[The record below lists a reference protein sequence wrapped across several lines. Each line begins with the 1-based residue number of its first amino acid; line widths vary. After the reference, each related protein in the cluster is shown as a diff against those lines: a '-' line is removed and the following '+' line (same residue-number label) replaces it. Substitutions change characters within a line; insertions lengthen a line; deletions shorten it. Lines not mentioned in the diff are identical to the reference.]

1 MNLILLGAPGAG
13 KGTLASFL
21 VEKMGVPSVSTGNI
35 LREAI
40 ANHTEL
46 GQKAKAFMDAGQL
59 VPDQLVIDLL
69 RDRIAQDD
77 CKNGFILDGFPRT
90 IPQAE
95 ALDQIASIDCA
106 LSLEVDDAVIEG
118 RMTGRRVCLKCGAT
132 YHIKA
137 NPPKRRVSAMSAATR
152 CTSARTI
159 SPMWSATV
167 LRPIM
172 SRPSRSRI
180 TTARRASS
188 RALTARRGSSRLRCS
203 PARHWACKPI

>member
-118 RMTGRRVCLKCGAT
+118 RMTGRRVCPKCGAT

-137 NPPKRRVSAMSAATR
+137 NPPKKEGVCDVCGDTLHIRKDDKPDVVRHRLATYHEQ
-152 CTSARTI
+152 TEPLKDYYGAQGKLKSIDGAQGIEQTK
-159 SPMWSATV
+159 V
-167 LRPIM
+167 L
-172 SRPSRSRI
+172 
-180 TTARRASS
+180 ACQ
-188 RALTARRGSSRLRCS
+188 ALGL
-203 PARHWACKPI
+203 

>member
-13 KGTLASFL
+13 KGTLASYL
-21 VEKMGVPSVSTGNI
+21 IEKMGVPSVSTGNI

-40 ANHTEL
+40 ANKTEL

-69 RDRIAQDD
+69 QGRIAQDD

-137 NPPKRRVSAMSAATR
+137 NPPKQEGVCDVCGDTLHIRKDDKPDVVRHRLATYHEQ
-152 CTSARTI
+152 TEPLKDYYGAQGKLKSIDGAQGIEQTK
-159 SPMWSATV
+159 V
-167 LRPIM
+167 L
-172 SRPSRSRI
+172 
-180 TTARRASS
+180 ACQ
-188 RALTARRGSSRLRCS
+188 ALGL
-203 PARHWACKPI
+203 

>member
-13 KGTLASFL
+13 KGTLASYL
-21 VEKMGVPSVSTGNI
+21 IEKMGVPSVSTGNI

-40 ANHTEL
+40 ANQTEL
-46 GQKAKAFMDAGQL
+46 GQKAKEFMDAGQL

-118 RMTGRRVCLKCGAT
+118 RMTGRRVCRPA
-132 YHIKA
+132 A
-137 NPPKRRVSAMSAATR
+137 SSAARPTTSRQTRPSRKASATSAAIR
-152 CTSARTI
+152 CTSARTT
-159 SPMWSATV
+159 SRTWSSIV
-167 LRPIM
+167 LRPIT
-172 SRPSRSRI
+172 SRPSR
-180 TTARRASS
+180 
-188 RALTARRGSSRLRCS
+188 
-203 PARHWACKPI
+203 

>member
-106 LSLEVDDAVIEG
+106 LSLEVDDAVVEG

-137 NPPKRRVSAMSAATR
+137 NPPKKEGVCDVCGDTLHIRKDDEPDVVRHRLATYHEQ
-152 CTSARTI
+152 TEPLKDYYGAQGKLKSIDGAQGIEQTK
-159 SPMWSATV
+159 V
-167 LRPIM
+167 L
-172 SRPSRSRI
+172 
-180 TTARRASS
+180 ACQ
-188 RALTARRGSSRLRCS
+188 ALGL
-203 PARHWACKPI
+203 

>member
-13 KGTLASFL
+13 KGTLASYL
-21 VEKMGVPSVSTGNI
+21 IEKMGVPSVSTGNI

-40 ANHTEL
+40 ANKTEL

-95 ALDQIASIDCA
+95 ALDQIATIDCA

-137 NPPKRRVSAMSAATR
+137 NPPKQEGICDVCGDTLHIRKDDKPDVVKHRLATYHEQTEPLKDYYGAQGKLKSIDGAQGIEQTKILA
-152 CTSARTI
+152 CQ
-159 SPMWSATV
+159 
-167 LRPIM
+167 
-172 SRPSRSRI
+172 
-180 TTARRASS
+180 
-188 RALTARRGSSRLRCS
+188 ALGL
-203 PARHWACKPI
+203 

>member
-13 KGTLASFL
+13 KGTLASYL
-21 VEKMGVPSVSTGNI
+21 IEKMGVPSVSTGNI

-40 ANHTEL
+40 ANKTEL

-69 RDRIAQDD
+69 QARIAQDD

-137 NPPKRRVSAMSAATR
+137 NPPKQEGVCDVCGDTLHIRKDDKPDVVKHRLATYHEQ
-152 CTSARTI
+152 TEPLKDYYGAQGKLKSIDGAQGIEQTK
-159 SPMWSATV
+159 V
-167 LRPIM
+167 L
-172 SRPSRSRI
+172 
-180 TTARRASS
+180 ACQ
-188 RALTARRGSSRLRCS
+188 ALGL
-203 PARHWACKPI
+203 

>member
-13 KGTLASFL
+13 KGTLASYL
-21 VEKMGVPSVSTGNI
+21 IEKMGVPSVSTGNI

-40 ANHTEL
+40 ANKTEL

-95 ALDQIASIDCA
+95 ALDQIANIDCA

-137 NPPKRRVSAMSAATR
+137 NPPKQEGVCDVCGDTLHIRKDDKPDVVKHRLATYHEQ
-152 CTSARTI
+152 TEPLKDYYGAQGKLKSIDGAQGIEQTK
-159 SPMWSATV
+159 V
-167 LRPIM
+167 L
-172 SRPSRSRI
+172 
-180 TTARRASS
+180 ACQ
-188 RALTARRGSSRLRCS
+188 ALGL
-203 PARHWACKPI
+203 

>member
-13 KGTLASFL
+13 KGTLASYL
-21 VEKMGVPSVSTGNI
+21 IDKMGVPSVSTGNI

-40 ANHTEL
+40 ANKTEL

-137 NPPKRRVSAMSAATR
+137 NPPKQEGVCDACGDTLHIRKDDKPDVVKHRLATYHEQTEPLKDYYGAQGKLKSIDGAQGIEQTKILA
-152 CTSARTI
+152 CQ
-159 SPMWSATV
+159 
-167 LRPIM
+167 
-172 SRPSRSRI
+172 
-180 TTARRASS
+180 
-188 RALTARRGSSRLRCS
+188 ALGL
-203 PARHWACKPI
+203 

>member
-13 KGTLASFL
+13 KGTLASYL
-21 VEKMGVPSVSTGNI
+21 IEKMGVPSVSTGNI

-69 RDRIAQDD
+69 RNRIAQDD
-77 CKNGFILDGFPRT
+77 CQNGFILDGFPRT

-95 ALDQIASIDCA
+95 ALDKIAKIDCA

-137 NPPKRRVSAMSAATR
+137 NPPKQEGVCDVCGDTLHIRKDDKPDVVRHRLATYHEQTEPLKDYYGAQGKLKSIDGAQGIEQTKVLAVAA
-152 CTSARTI
+152 
-159 SPMWSATV
+159 
-167 LRPIM
+167 LG
-172 SRPSRSRI
+172 
-180 TTARRASS
+180 
-188 RALTARRGSSRLRCS
+188 L
-203 PARHWACKPI
+203 

>member
-13 KGTLASFL
+13 KGTLASYL
-21 VEKMGVPSVSTGNI
+21 IEKMGVPSVSTGNI

-40 ANHTEL
+40 ANKTEL

-69 RDRIAQDD
+69 QGRIAQDD

-95 ALDQIASIDCA
+95 ALDQIANIDCA

-137 NPPKRRVSAMSAATR
+137 NPPKQEGVCDVCGDTLHIRKDDKPDVVKHRLATYHEQ
-152 CTSARTI
+152 TEPLKDYYGAQGKLKSIDGAQGIEQTK
-159 SPMWSATV
+159 V
-167 LRPIM
+167 L
-172 SRPSRSRI
+172 
-180 TTARRASS
+180 ACQ
-188 RALTARRGSSRLRCS
+188 ALGL
-203 PARHWACKPI
+203 

>member
-13 KGTLASFL
+13 KGTLASYL
-21 VEKMGVPSVSTGNI
+21 IEKMGVPSVSTGNI

-40 ANHTEL
+40 ANKTEL

-59 VPDQLVIDLL
+59 VPDQLVTDLL

-137 NPPKRRVSAMSAATR
+137 NPPKQEGVCDVCGDTLHIRKDDKPDVVKHRLATYHEQTEPLKDYYGAQGKLKSIDGAQGIEQTKILA
-152 CTSARTI
+152 CQ
-159 SPMWSATV
+159 
-167 LRPIM
+167 
-172 SRPSRSRI
+172 
-180 TTARRASS
+180 
-188 RALTARRGSSRLRCS
+188 ALGL
-203 PARHWACKPI
+203 

>member
-137 NPPKRRVSAMSAATR
+137 NPPKKEGVCDVCGDKLHIRKDDKPDVVRHRLATYHEQ
-152 CTSARTI
+152 TEPLKDYYGAQGKLKSIDGAQGIEQTK
-159 SPMWSATV
+159 V
-167 LRPIM
+167 L
-172 SRPSRSRI
+172 
-180 TTARRASS
+180 ACQ
-188 RALTARRGSSRLRCS
+188 ALGL
-203 PARHWACKPI
+203 

>member
-13 KGTLASFL
+13 KGTLASYL
-21 VEKMGVPSVSTGNI
+21 IEKMGVPSVSTGNI

-40 ANHTEL
+40 ANKTEL

-137 NPPKRRVSAMSAATR
+137 NPPKQEGICDVCGDTLHIRKDDKPDVVKHRLATYHEQTEPLKDYYGAQGKLKSIDGAQGIEQTKILA
-152 CTSARTI
+152 CQ
-159 SPMWSATV
+159 
-167 LRPIM
+167 
-172 SRPSRSRI
+172 
-180 TTARRASS
+180 
-188 RALTARRGSSRLRCS
+188 ALGL
-203 PARHWACKPI
+203 

>member
-13 KGTLASFL
+13 KGTLAAFL
-21 VEKMGVPSVSTGNI
+21 IEKMGVPSVSTGNI

-40 ANHTEL
+40 ANNTEL
-46 GQKAKAFMDAGQL
+46 GQKAKQFMDAGQL

-95 ALDQIASIDCA
+95 ALDTIANIDVA
-106 LSLEVDDAVIEG
+106 LSLEVPDEVIEG
-118 RMTGRRVCLKCGAT
+118 RMTGRRVCFKCGAT

-137 NPPKRRVSAMSAATR
+137 NPPKVEGVCDKCGDKLHIRKDDHPDVVQHRLATYHEQTEPLKDYYGKQGKVKSIDGTQGIQQTER
-152 CTSARTI
+152 FA
-159 SPMWSATV
+159 V
-167 LRPIM
+167 Q
-172 SRPSRSRI
+172 
-180 TTARRASS
+180 
-188 RALTARRGSSRLRCS
+188 ALGL
-203 PARHWACKPI
+203 